1 MKAYRRPDKLDL
13 KIAEMEAK
21 TVTEIRREIVQECLD
36 NCRIRQPWC
45 PYLRSVKICPSIR
58 ETLRVE
64 VPCILRE
71 MSEEN

>member
-1 MKAYRRPDKLDL
+1 MHRHPDKIDL

-21 TVTEIRREIVQECLD
+21 TVAEIRREIVRERLD
-36 NCRIRQPWC
+36 DCRTAQPWC
-45 PYLRSVKICPSIR
+45 PYLRSVRLCPSIR

-64 VPCILRE
+64 VPTILRE